1 MPTLILYFVSSVPP
15 CPAKK
20 TPWPTAQELRQP
32 LSPRLHPLILFWVL
46 ANHARW
52 HPPPSKSKHPATS
65 LLSAFSKEGVPVHV
79 GAPWTAEAISAAIQQ
94 GPHVST
100 RTEEATSFCREELVE
115 RVSRGFSILL
125 TTGDAQRIFGTRL
138 RISRL
143 ASVPQKARKNR
154 LICDSTAPPPGGDS
168 LLSPQDRENGITPT
182 PDTPAVNAS
191 TDKASA
197 PSSMQFGPC
206 LPRLLQKIWE
216 ADPAEG
222 RVLLS
227 KWDVSDAFHRCP
239 LRPADVGA
247 FAYVVPPLPG
257 DATTYLCVDLVL
269 PMGWVNSPPF
279 FCAAS
284 ETAAD
289 LANVYLH
296 DGTTT
301 FVEYAPTKGA
311 YSTSPSPTA
320 SAKRL
325 QAVEVYMDDLMGA
338 TQGDPTQQRR
348 ATEIMLRAIKE
359 VFPSVVGELKD
370 SVSIKKAL
378 QGDGSWSWMKEILG
392 WDIDEG
398 ILMIHTH

>member
-1 MPTLILYFVSSVPP
+1 M
-15 CPAKK
+15 
-20 TPWPTAQELRQP
+20 
-32 LSPRLHPLILFWVL
+32 
-46 ANHARW
+46 
-52 HPPPSKSKHPATS
+52 
-65 LLSAFSKEGVPVHV
+65 
-79 GAPWTAEAISAAIQQ
+79 
-94 GPHVST
+94 
-100 RTEEATSFCREELVE
+100 
-115 RVSRGFSILL
+115 
-125 TTGDAQRIFGTRL
+125 
-138 RISRL
+138 
-143 ASVPQKARKNR
+143 
-154 LICDSTAPPPGGDS
+154 
-168 LLSPQDRENGITPT
+168 
-182 PDTPAVNAS
+182 
-191 TDKASA
+191 
-197 PSSMQFGPC
+197 
-206 LPRLLQKIWE
+206 
-216 ADPAEG
+216 
-222 RVLLS
+222 
-227 KWDVSDAFHRCP
+227 SDAFHRCP

-348 ATEIMLRAIKE
+348 ATEIMLKAIKE

-378 QGDGSWSWMKEILG
+378 QGGGSWSWMKEILG
-392 WDIDEG
+392 WDIDTVAGTICLPPRRLAELKELLPIPPSQRRLAVDKLRKLIG
-398 ILMIHTH
+398 KLRSMHLAVPGAIGHFYHLQKALTTAGSGRRAYLTAGFHRDIAHWTQLTEDVLSRPTALAEVVHRLPTNMGFCDASGLGAGGVWLDPNNDGQSFVWRLQWPQDITDYH